1 MREIL
6 CALSMRSKA
15 SERVGVSNTQYIMD
29 MQRKT
34 FNLTALRLHRR
45 NDDILTSNKEK
56 NKDPKRKLSSR
67 VSQGPTMRESYL
79 F

>member
-1 MREIL
+1 MRAFNE
-6 CALSMRSKA
+6 KQ

-67 VSQGPTMRESYL
+67 VSQVPTMRESYL